1 MTSVLRIWV
10 GPFRKGS
17 CMALKKFWAK
27 AGKWRSNSK
36 GKNTA
41 VAVKTPVKAA
51 EMVTLDPPAPIKKDD
66 HLPASKAFDLL
77 IAQLQGIN
85 ENLGKHADQQHQLLE
100 RMNQLPEV
108 LASLPKTVQS
118 QQDLSDAICAE
129 LSRRE
134 LKEAQFLEAVE
145 SIPRQTSKQSDI
157 LEEMNSKLSVAADA
171 NVQVSENFSRFN
183 NTMGKL
189 NKTSTSQT
197 ESIAQMNKTF
207 SASDRY
213 LKYIISRQ
221 NTRFMW
227 MFITSLAICMIAII
241 SLVVVLAIIWG
252 K

>member
-1 MTSVLRIWV
+1 
-10 GPFRKGS
+10 
-17 CMALKKFWAK
+17 MALKKFWAK
-27 AGKWRSNSK
+27 VGKWRSGTEAN
-36 GKNTA
+36 NTA
-41 VAVKTPVKAA
+41 VAVKTA
-51 EMVTLDPPAPIKKDD
+51 EMVTLDPARSIKKEDQ
-66 HLPASKAFDLL
+66 LPASKAFDLL
-77 IAQLQGIN
+77 IAQLEGIN
-85 ENLGKHADQQHQLLE
+85 ENLGKHADQQHKLLE

-118 QQDLSDAICAE
+118 QQDLSDAICIE

-134 LKEAQFLEAVE
+134 LKEAQFLEAIE
-145 SIPRQTSKQSDI
+145 SIPRQTQKQSNV
-157 LEEMNSKLSVAADA
+157 LEEMNTKLSVAVDA
-171 NVQVSENFSRFN
+171 NVQVSENFNRFN

-197 ESIAQMNKTF
+197 ESITQMNKTF

-213 LKYIISRQ
+213 LKYIVSRQ

-227 MFITSLAICMIAII
+227 MFITSLTICMIAII

>member
-1 MTSVLRIWV
+1 
-10 GPFRKGS
+10 
-17 CMALKKFWAK
+17 MALKKFWAK
-27 AGKWRSNSK
+27 AGKWRSNTE
-36 GKNTA
+36 GKSAA
-41 VAVKTPVKAA
+41 VAVKPPVQTA
-51 EMVTLDPPAPIKKDD
+51 EMVTLEPVGSIIKEDN
-66 HLPASKAFDLL
+66 LPASKAFDLL
-77 IAQLQGIN
+77 IDQLQGIN
-85 ENLGKHADQQHQLLE
+85 ENLGKHADQQHRLLE

-134 LKEAQFLEAVE
+134 LKESQFLEAIE
-145 SIPRQTSKQSDI
+145 SIPRQTSKQSNI
-157 LEEMNSKLSVAADA
+157 LEEMNSKLSVSADA
-171 NVQVSENFSRFN
+171 NVQVSENFNRFN
-183 NTMGKL
+183 STMGKL

-197 ESIAQMNKTF
+197 ESITQMNKTF

-227 MFITSLAICMIAII
+227 MFITSLTICMIAII